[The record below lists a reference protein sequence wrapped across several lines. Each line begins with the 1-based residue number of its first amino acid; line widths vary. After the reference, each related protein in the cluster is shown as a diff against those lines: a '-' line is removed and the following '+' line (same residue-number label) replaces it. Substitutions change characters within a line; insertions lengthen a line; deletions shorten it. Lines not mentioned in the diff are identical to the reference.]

1 MRSTREIIN
10 PRTGAQVARSSPGR
24 TANMESSNDPLK
36 GRQSANAGCCY
47 RKARSRLYQ
56 IFRPDYFVVAV
67 GAFSPS
73 TGPTVEDFPTDTRE
87 ATN

>member
-1 MRSTREIIN
+1 MYRAAS
-10 PRTGAQVARSSPGR
+10 RTGDGADSRAGDGSDGYAELSTVV
-24 TANMESSNDPLK
+24 TAPED
-36 GRQSANAGCCY
+36 QSANTGCCY

-56 IFRPDYFVVAV
+56 IFKPDYFVVAV